1 LEHNTYINCEAVSY
15 LKIGV
20 NMASAEFDLA
30 DIKRR
35 MDGAIG
41 ALKTE
46 FSSLRT
52 GRAHAAI
59 LDNVTVEAYG
69 AQTPLNQVG
78 AINVPEPRMLT
89 VNVWDK
95 TLVASV
101 ERALRESSLGIN
113 PVVDG
118 QTLRIPMP
126 ALTEE
131 RRLELTKIAG
141 TYAEAAKVAV
151 RNVRRD
157 GMETLKGLEK
167 ASKISEDEQKASAD
181 DVQKATDDHITEI
194 DEGLKTKTEEIMQ
207 V

>member
-1 LEHNTYINCEAVSY
+1 
-15 LKIGV
+15 
-20 NMASAEFDLA
+20 MAATDFDLA

-35 MDGAIG
+35 MDGAVT
-41 ALKTE
+41 ALKGE
-46 FSSLRT
+46 LASLRT
-52 GRAHAAI
+52 GRAHTAI

-89 VNVWDK
+89 VSVWDK
-95 TLVASV
+95 SLVAAV

-118 QTLRIPMP
+118 QTMRIPMP

-131 RRLELTKIAG
+131 RRVELVKVAG
-141 TYAEAAKVAV
+141 TYVEGAKIAI

-157 GMETLKGLEK
+157 GMETLKKLEK
-167 ASKISEDEQKASAD
+167 DSDISEDEQKKSST
-181 DVQKATDDHITEI
+181 DVQKSTDDHISTVDQILEA
-194 DEGLKTKTEEIMQ
+194 KTEEIMQ

>member
-1 LEHNTYINCEAVSY
+1 MADTYNLS
-15 LKIGV
+15 
-20 NMASAEFDLA
+20 DL
-30 DIKRR
+30 KRR
-35 MDGAIG
+35 MDGAIT
-41 ALKTE
+41 ALKSE
-46 FSSLRT
+46 FSGLRT
-52 GRAHAAI
+52 GRAHTAI

-95 TLVASV
+95 SLVAAV

-118 QTLRIPMP
+118 QTMRIPMP
-126 ALTEE
+126 PLTEE
-131 RRLELTKIAG
+131 RRKELTKVAG
-141 TYAEAAKVAV
+141 TFAENAKIAV

-157 GMETLKGLEK
+157 GMETVKQLEK
-167 ASKISEDEQKASAD
+167 DKEISEDELKRRENNIQ
-181 DVQKATDDHITEI
+181 VATDEHIEKI
-194 DEGLKTKTEEIMQ
+194 DQTLEQKTEEIMQ

>member
-1 LEHNTYINCEAVSY
+1 MSY
-15 LKIGV
+15 NL
-20 NMASAEFDLA
+20 S

-35 MDGAIG
+35 MDGAIT

-52 GRAHAAI
+52 GRAHTAI

-78 AINVPEPRMLT
+78 AVGVPEPRMLT

-95 TLVASV
+95 SLVAAV
-101 ERALRESSLGIN
+101 ERALRESNLGIN

-118 QTLRIPMP
+118 QMLRIPMP
-126 ALTEE
+126 PLTEE
-131 RRLELTKIAG
+131 RRTELVKVAG
-141 TYAEAAKVAV
+141 TYAENAKVAV

-157 GMETLKGLEK
+157 GMESLKKMEK
-167 ASKISEDEQKASAD
+167 DSDISEDEHKKSSG
-181 DVQKATDDHITEI
+181 DVQTATDDHIKLI
-194 DEGLKTKTEEIMQ
+194 DTALETKTAEIMQ

>member
-1 LEHNTYINCEAVSY
+1 MADTDYDIN
-15 LKIGV
+15 
-20 NMASAEFDLA
+20 

-35 MDGAIG
+35 MDGAIT

-46 FSSLRT
+46 FASLRT
-52 GRAHAAI
+52 GRAHTAI
-59 LDNVTVEAYG
+59 LDNVMVEAYG
-69 AQTPLNQVG
+69 SQTPLNQVG

-89 VNVWDK
+89 VSVWDK
-95 TLVASV
+95 SLVAAV

-118 QTLRIPMP
+118 QTMRIPMP

-131 RRLELTKIAG
+131 RRKELSKVAG
-141 TYAEAAKVAV
+141 NYAEAAKVAV

-157 GMETLKGLEK
+157 GMETLKKQEK
-167 ASKISEDEQKASAD
+167 DSDISEDEHKKSSAD
-181 DVQKATDDHITEI
+181 VQQATDDHITLI
-194 DEGLKTKTEEIMQ
+194 DKLLETKTEEIMQ

>member
-1 LEHNTYINCEAVSY
+1 
-15 LKIGV
+15 
-20 NMASAEFDLA
+20 MARSDYDIA

-35 MDGAIG
+35 MDGAITS
-41 ALKTE
+41 LKTE

-52 GRAHAAI
+52 GRAHTAI
-59 LDNVTVEAYG
+59 LDNVMVPAYG
-69 AQTPLNQVG
+69 TQTPLNQVG

-89 VNVWDK
+89 VSVWDK
-95 TLVASV
+95 TLVAAV

-118 QTLRIPMP
+118 QTMRIPMP

-131 RRLELTKIAG
+131 RRKDLSKIAG
-141 TYAEAAKVAV
+141 TYAETAKIAV

-157 GMETLKGLEK
+157 GMEVLKKLEK
-167 ASKISEDEQKASAD
+167 DSEISEDDLKKFSA
-181 DVQKATDDHITEI
+181 DVQKATDDHIETI
-194 DEGLKTKTEEIMQ
+194 DSALSVKTEEIMQ

>member
-1 LEHNTYINCEAVSY
+1 
-15 LKIGV
+15 
-20 NMASAEFDLA
+20 MADTDYNLG

-35 MDGAIG
+35 MDGAIT

-46 FSSLRT
+46 FASLRT
-52 GRAHAAI
+52 GRAHTAI

-78 AINVPEPRMLT
+78 AVNVPEPRMLT

-95 TLVASV
+95 SLVAAV
-101 ERALRESSLGIN
+101 ERALRESNLGIN

-131 RRLELTKIAG
+131 RRKELSKVGGA
-141 TYAEAAKVAV
+141 YAEAAKVAV

-157 GMETLKGLEK
+157 GMEILKRLEK
-167 ASKISEDEQKASAD
+167 SSKISEDEHKKHSD
-181 DVQKATDDHITEI
+181 DVQKATDEHIEAI
-194 DEGLKTKTEEIMQ
+194 DSALTVKTEEIMQ

>member
-1 LEHNTYINCEAVSY
+1 MADTDFS
-15 LKIGV
+15 IG
-20 NMASAEFDLA
+20 

-35 MDGAIG
+35 MDGALSS
-41 ALKTE
+41 LKTE

-52 GRAHAAI
+52 GRAHTAI

-95 TLVASV
+95 SLVAAV
-101 ERALRESSLGIN
+101 EKALRESSLGIN

-118 QTLRIPMP
+118 QTMRIPMP

-131 RRLELTKIAG
+131 RRTELSKVAG
-141 TYAEAAKVAV
+141 GYAEAAKVAV

-157 GMETLKGLEK
+157 GMETLKRLEK
-167 ASKISEDEQKASAD
+167 DKEISEDEQKAHEN
-181 DVQKATDDHITEI
+181 DVQAATDSHIADI
-194 DEGLKTKTEEIMQ
+194 DKALETKTEEIMQ

>member
-1 LEHNTYINCEAVSY
+1 
-15 LKIGV
+15 
-20 NMASAEFDLA
+20 MASANFDLA

-35 MDGAIG
+35 MDGAIT

-59 LDNVTVEAYG
+59 LDGVMVEAYG
-69 AQTPLNQVG
+69 APTPLNQVG
-78 AINVPEPRMLT
+78 AVNVPEPRMLT

-95 TLVASV
+95 TLVAAV

-118 QTLRIPMP
+118 QTMRIPMP
-126 ALTEE
+126 PLTEE
-131 RRLELTKIAG
+131 RRIELSKIAG
-141 TYAEAAKVAV
+141 TYAESAKIAV

-157 GMETLKGLEK
+157 GMETLKSLEK
-167 ASKISEDEQKASAD
+167 SSDISEDEHKKHSD
-181 DVQKATDDHITEI
+181 EVQKATDDHIGTI
-194 DEGLKTKTEEIMQ
+194 DAGLQTKIEEIMQ